1 MRRCL
6 NCMEEYPENYEA
18 CPHCGFID
26 GVTANGGINL
36 PPGTILQGRYIVGT
50 IIKTRETDVFYIG
63 WDALFDRK
71 VQIQEYF
78 PRYCAARSGR
88 PELSVYDSKKEPFE
102 AGLEMFCGQ
111 SRQLIR
117 LYKEEDVVT
126 YHACFIE
133 NGTAYAI
140 QEQQTYE
147 TLSDKLGGQT
157 VRVKDAEKWLYEA
170 AAAVEKAHQIGVC
183 HGQIG
188 LDAFWVRPGGGLIL
202 KDFGASR
209 YISGEPGIVDHGRV
223 GSGTDVY
230 GLAKMFCQM
239 IVGQEIEEED
249 KLEAALLKKQVS
261 LKKTMVA
268 ALRAALQHKTDSV
281 ERFCQGFRGERHI
294 ALGSRKK
301 RGTGRSLR
309 LPRWLLLSAAVLLIG
324 VLTFTGLVAA
334 GRVPL
339 RFALGRS
346 RVAAGMARVPNV
358 TGNDADKME
367 KELAREG
374 LEMSQVETQYS
385 KEIPQNR
392 ISYQDPKE
400 GSQVPAGSVVKVWI
414 SKGPEKAVIPPVAGR
429 SRADAL
435 KLLKKAGFINVK
447 VEESQ
452 VEGAYDTVV
461 DISQEQGANVELDQE
476 IVLTVCMNEDSGDPN
491 IQVKVPDVQG
501 KDRKEAEALLTGED
515 FRVNWV
521 EDTSDQPEGL
531 VLGQE
536 PAAGTSSNKGSYV
549 TVRVSKGAETI
560 YMENVQLLSR
570 EEAAAVVVE
579 LGLTLGEVTEEYSDS
594 VEAGKVISQ
603 GIGQDTQVKPGDI
616 VTLVISKG
624 KDPAKETEAPRQEQE
639 PDKAAQDAE
648 AARRREAEAAAAAQ
662 REAEAA
668 EAAQRAAEEAAR
680 KAAEEAAL
688 QQDGATSDDKGKAE
702 GDQQKDGGAASEN
715 GDGSQ
720 RSDGDSTSKDGDGGD
735 QQGDQG
741 APAEDVQQV
750 EPPPSEKGDA
760 GGDIKAGPGGGVYT
774 EANQVSPVTDGN
786 ADPNQ

>member
-1 MRRCL
+1 M
-6 NCMEEYPENYEA
+6 
-18 CPHCGFID
+18 
-26 GVTANGGINL
+26 
-36 PPGTILQGRYIVGT
+36 
-50 IIKTRETDVFYIG
+50 
-63 WDALFDRK
+63 
-71 VQIQEYF
+71 
-78 PRYCAARSGR
+78 
-88 PELSVYDSKKEPFE
+88 
-102 AGLEMFCGQ
+102 
-111 SRQLIR
+111 
-117 LYKEEDVVT
+117 
-126 YHACFIE
+126 
-133 NGTAYAI
+133 
-140 QEQQTYE
+140 
-147 TLSDKLGGQT
+147 
-157 VRVKDAEKWLYEA
+157 
-170 AAAVEKAHQIGVC
+170 
-183 HGQIG
+183 
-188 LDAFWVRPGGGLIL
+188 
-202 KDFGASR
+202 
-209 YISGEPGIVDHGRV
+209 
-223 GSGTDVY
+223 
-230 GLAKMFCQM
+230 
-239 IVGQEIEEED
+239 
-249 KLEAALLKKQVS
+249 
-261 LKKTMVA
+261 
-268 ALRAALQHKTDSV
+268 
-281 ERFCQGFRGERHI
+281 
-294 ALGSRKK
+294 
-301 RGTGRSLR
+301 
-309 LPRWLLLSAAVLLIG
+309 
-324 VLTFTGLVAA
+324 
-334 GRVPL
+334 
-339 RFALGRS
+339 
-346 RVAAGMARVPNV
+346 
-358 TGNDADKME
+358 
-367 KELAREG
+367 
-374 LEMSQVETQYS
+374 
-385 KEIPQNR
+385 
-392 ISYQDPKE
+392 
-400 GSQVPAGSVVKVWI
+400 
-414 SKGPEKAVIPPVAGR
+414 
-429 SRADAL
+429 
-435 KLLKKAGFINVK
+435 
-447 VEESQ
+447 
-452 VEGAYDTVV
+452 
-461 DISQEQGANVELDQE
+461 
-476 IVLTVCMNEDSGDPN
+476 
-491 IQVKVPDVQG
+491 
-501 KDRKEAEALLTGED
+501 TGED

-688 QQDGATSDDKGKAE
+688 QQDGAASDDKGKAE

-774 EANQVSPVTDGN
+774 EGNQVSPVTDGN

>member
-1 MRRCL
+1 
-6 NCMEEYPENYEA
+6 
-18 CPHCGFID
+18 
-26 GVTANGGINL
+26 
-36 PPGTILQGRYIVGT
+36 
-50 IIKTRETDVFYIG
+50 
-63 WDALFDRK
+63 
-71 VQIQEYF
+71 
-78 PRYCAARSGR
+78 
-88 PELSVYDSKKEPFE
+88 
-102 AGLEMFCGQ
+102 
-111 SRQLIR
+111 
-117 LYKEEDVVT
+117 
-126 YHACFIE
+126 
-133 NGTAYAI
+133 
-140 QEQQTYE
+140 
-147 TLSDKLGGQT
+147 
-157 VRVKDAEKWLYEA
+157 
-170 AAAVEKAHQIGVC
+170 
-183 HGQIG
+183 
-188 LDAFWVRPGGGLIL
+188 
-202 KDFGASR
+202 
-209 YISGEPGIVDHGRV
+209 
-223 GSGTDVY
+223 
-230 GLAKMFCQM
+230 M

-774 EANQVSPVTDGN
+774 EGNQVSPVTDGN